1 MASVVKTFGISNHF
15 TLNLGKPFC
24 TRFHVQCVGSR
35 DSSVVSYDSVKVNG
49 VPSAVEKGNKMDSVD
64 FENEKGSSTV
74 EELKNENDFEEEKL
88 EALWDD
94 GYGTQ
99 TVKDYFDHA
108 KEIIRPD
115 GGPPRWFTPISCGPH
130 LRNSP
135 VLLFLPGMDGLGLG
149 LTLHHKSLGK
159 VFDVRCMH
167 IPVHDRT
174 PFVELVEWVGDC
186 VRAEHNL
193 SPKKPIYLVG
203 DSFGGCLAL
212 AVAARYPK
220 IDLLVV
226 LANPATSFG
235 RSQLQPFFPL
245 LEALPN
251 ELHITV
257 PYLLSFV
264 MGDPVKMAAVNI
276 NTMLSPTQY
285 FEQLAGNLTVLLPLL
300 SGLANIIPK
309 ATLIWKLKLLKTA
322 AAYTISRL
330 HAIRA
335 EVLVIASGK
344 DNMLPS
350 EDEARRLLRS
360 IQNCKI
366 KYFKDNGHTILLED
380 GINLLTIIKATCTY
394 RRSRKHDYVMDFLPP
409 SMSEFKQTVVE
420 NRWLRNYTGPVIL
433 STMEDGKIVRGLSG
447 VPDEGPVLLVGYHM
461 LMGLEVIPLVE
472 EFLRAKKI
480 MVRGIAH
487 PSLFSHLMEGE
498 NKEFSFTDHL
508 RIYGALPVS
517 PSSLFKL
524 FSTKSHVLLYPGGA
538 REFLHRKG
546 EEYKL
551 FWPDQ
556 PEFVRMAA
564 RFGATIVPFG
574 VVGEED
580 IAELVLDY
588 DDLMKIPFL
597 SDRIRRDNER
607 YKSFNVRAG
616 MNGEVANQDLYFP
629 GLLPKVPG
637 RLYYLFGK
645 PIHTKGRKDMLKDKE
660 RARELYL
667 QIKSEIEANI
677 TYLLEKRKEDPYRGI
692 FDRTMYRALYAYMD
706 QVPSFEP

>member
-1 MASVVKTFGISNHF
+1 MASAVKSFVGISHHF

-35 DSSVVSYDSVKVNG
+35 DSSVVSYESVVVNG
-49 VPSAVEKGNKMDSVD
+49 VASAVENGRKRDLVD
-64 FENEKGSSTV
+64 FGNENRSSTIGEVKNEK
-74 EELKNENDFEEEKL
+74 DFKEEKL

-99 TVKDYFDHA
+99 TVKDYLDHA
-108 KEIIRPD
+108 QEMIKPD

-149 LTLHHKSLGK
+149 LMLHHKSLGK

-174 PFVELVEWVGDC
+174 PFVELVEWVEET
-186 VRAEHNL
+186 VRAEHSL

-212 AVAARYPK
+212 AVAARNPK

-226 LANPATSFG
+226 LANSATSFG
-235 RSQLQPFFPL
+235 RSQLQPLFPI
-245 LEALPN
+245 LEALPD

-257 PYLLSFV
+257 PYLLGFV
-264 MGDPVKMAAVNI
+264 MGDAVKMAAVNI
-276 NTMLSPTQY
+276 NTMLPPAKY
-285 FEQLAGNLTVLLPLL
+285 FEQLGGSLTALLPRL
-300 SGLANIIPK
+300 SGLADIIPK

-322 AAYTISRL
+322 AAYANSRL

-350 EDEARRLLRS
+350 GDEAQRLLSS

-394 RRSRKHDYVMDFLPP
+394 RQSRKHDYVMDFLPP
-409 SMSEFKQTVVE
+409 SMSEFRRTLEE
-420 NRWLRNYTGPVIL
+420 NRWLRNYTGPVML

-461 LMGLEVIPLVE
+461 LMGLELVPLVE
-472 EFLRAKKI
+472 EFLREKKI
-480 MVRGIAH
+480 MVRGTAH
-487 PSLFSHLMEGE
+487 PSLFSHLIQGE
-498 NKEFSFTDHL
+498 NKEFSFLDN
-508 RIYGALPVS
+508 IKVYGALPVS

-538 REFLHRKG
+538 REALHRKG

-564 RFGATIVPFG
+564 RFEATIVPFG
-574 VVGEED
+574 VVGEDD
-580 IAELVLDY
+580 IAERKGEGVGIEWFEGINH
-588 DDLMKIPFL
+588 DLNHFVAIEGL
-597 SDRIRRDNER
+597 NSIR
-607 YKSFNVRAG
+607 A
-616 MNGEVANQDLYFP
+616 Q
-629 GLLPKVPG
+629 
-637 RLYYLFGK
+637 
-645 PIHTKGRKDMLKDKE
+645 
-660 RARELYL
+660 
-667 QIKSEIEANI
+667 
-677 TYLLEKRKEDPYRGI
+677 
-692 FDRTMYRALYAYMD
+692 
-706 QVPSFEP
+706 

>member
-1 MASVVKTFGISNHF
+1 MVVF
-15 TLNLGKPFC
+15 TLI
-24 TRFHVQCVGSR
+24 H
-35 DSSVVSYDSVKVNG
+35 
-49 VPSAVEKGNKMDSVD
+49 
-64 FENEKGSSTV
+64 
-74 EELKNENDFEEEKL
+74 
-88 EALWDD
+88 
-94 GYGTQ
+94 
-99 TVKDYFDHA
+99 
-108 KEIIRPD
+108 I
-115 GGPPRWFTPISCGPH
+115 
-130 LRNSP
+130 
-135 VLLFLPGMDGLGLG
+135 FLGMDGLGLG

-174 PFVELVEWVGDC
+174 PFVELVEWVEET
-186 VRAEHNL
+186 VRVEHYL

-212 AVAARYPK
+212 AVAARNPK

-235 RSQLQPFFPL
+235 RSQLQPLFPL

-264 MGDPVKMAAVNI
+264 MGDPLKMAAVNI
-276 NTMLSPTQY
+276 NTMLPPAQY
-285 FEQLAGNLTVLLPLL
+285 FEQLAGNLTAMLPRL
-300 SGLANIIPK
+300 SGLADIIPK
-309 ATLIWKLKLLKTA
+309 ATLLWKWKLLKTA
-322 AAYTISRL
+322 AAYVNSRL

-335 EVLVIASGK
+335 EVLVITSGK

-350 EDEARRLLRS
+350 GDEARRLLTS

-409 SMSEFKQTVVE
+409 SMSEFKQTLVE
-420 NRWLRNYTGPVIL
+420 NRWLRNYTGPVLL
-433 STMEDGKIVRGLSG
+433 STMEDRKIVRGLSG

-461 LMGLEVIPLVE
+461 LMGLELIPLVE
-472 EFLRAKKI
+472 EFLREKKI

-487 PSLFSHLMEGE
+487 PALFSHLVEGE
-498 NKEFSFTDHL
+498 NKELTFIDNL
-508 RIYGALPVS
+508 RVYGALPVS

-538 REFLHRKG
+538 REALHRKG

-574 VVGEED
+574 VVGEDD
-580 IAELVLDY
+580 IAKLVLDY

-597 SDRIRRDNER
+597 SDQIRRDNER
-607 YKSFNVRAG
+607 SKSFNVRAG
-616 MNGEVANQDLYFP
+616 MKGEVANQALYIP

-645 PIHTKGRKDMLKDKE
+645 PIHTKGMKDMLKDKE

-667 QIKSEIEANI
+667 QIKSEVEANI

-692 FDRTMYRALYAYMD
+692 LDRTVYRSLYASMD
-706 QVPSFEP
+706 QVPAFEP